1 MRTEEIDLHSPYLKK
16 VKYLGRL
23 NSTTLGFLPEGAFDE
38 HARRKQIIVALDET
52 EECIGY
58 VLYRISH
65 HRATIVHLCV
75 EESLRRKGVAR
86 ELVNHLQRVTEDLDG
101 ISLKCRRDY
110 EASKLWPA
118 LHFVARGEQVGRGKD
133 RAPLMVWHFDYGNQT
148 LFSQTEQ
155 EKIESTLCVSIDLN
169 VFLDLTDPSRPGHE
183 ESGSLLADWLS
194 DLELYITDETFNEI
208 ARIDDV
214 PLRRRQMEF
223 AKRFPALGC
232 QYQKLKDVEAKLE
245 QVFPRK
251 KSVRDESDFRQLART
266 IAAGAKFFVTRDNSL
281 LGISD
286 KVYESFGVTV
296 IRPSDLIIRLD
307 EIRRE
312 NEYQPV
318 RLAGTL
324 SEVRLVQSETETL
337 LTQIF
342 QEDSQK
348 KTKQDFQTLLRR
360 LLANPKQYS
369 CYIAREK
376 DGNPIGLWAYD
387 NRSESELNI
396 PLLRVARSPIA
407 ETLARHIILRAIAHS
422 ASNNKIFTKITD
434 KYPGRVVIAALR
446 EDGFREIKDEWL
458 KVNLS
463 VATTAQE
470 IAGILSSLSFAKLG
484 EESFIAELSKT
495 LYDDSNL
502 HSPRVM
508 SEIERLLWPAKITD
522 AAIPTFIIPIRP
534 EWAKELFDEELA
546 NQTLF
551 GATPELALN
560 RESVYYRSNQNSGGL
575 RAPGRILWY
584 VSSGARYSGTG
595 QIRACSRLD
604 EVVVADPK
612 SLYRRFKR
620 LGVYRWERVYEV
632 AKKDVSNR
640 IMALRFSDTELFR
653 TPISR
658 KQALSILKND
668 GIKTQFQSPVYV
680 PAKIFERLYT
690 IGGNCQQK
698 ED

>member
-1 MRTEEIDLHSPYLKK
+1 
-16 VKYLGRL
+16 
-23 NSTTLGFLPEGAFDE
+23 
-38 HARRKQIIVALDET
+38 
-52 EECIGY
+52 
-58 VLYRISH
+58 
-65 HRATIVHLCV
+65 
-75 EESLRRKGVAR
+75 
-86 ELVNHLQRVTEDLDG
+86 
-101 ISLKCRRDY
+101 
-110 EASKLWPA
+110 
-118 LHFVARGEQVGRGKD
+118 
-133 RAPLMVWHFDYGNQT
+133 MVWHFDFGNQT

-155 EKIESTLCVSIDLN
+155 EKIESTLCVSIYLN
-169 VFLDLTDPSRPGHE
+169 VFLDLTDPSRQGHE

-214 PLRRRQMEF
+214 FLRRRQMEF

-232 QYQKLKDVEAKLE
+232 QHQKLTDVEVELE

-324 SEVRLVQSETETL
+324 SEVRLVQSETETV

-387 NRSESELNI
+387 NHSESELNI

-422 ASNNKIFTKITD
+422 AYNNKIFTKITD
-434 KYPGRVVIAALR
+434 KAPGRVVMAALR
-446 EDGFREIKDEWL
+446 EDGFREIKGEWL

-470 IAGILSSLSFAKLG
+470 IAGTLSSLSFAKLG
-484 EESFIAELSKT
+484 EGSFIAELAKT
-495 LYDDSNL
+495 LHDDSKL
-502 HSPRVM
+502 HNPHVM

-534 EWAKELFDEELA
+534 GWAKELFDEELA

-584 VSSGARYSGTG
+584 VSSGVKYFGTG

-604 EVVVADPK
+604 EVVVDDPK

-620 LGVYRWERVYEV
+620 LGVYQWKHVYEL
-632 AKKDVSNR
+632 AKKDVSNK
-640 IMALRFSDTELFR
+640 IMALHFSDTELFR

-658 KQALSILKND
+658 NQALAILKND
-668 GIKTQFQSPVYV
+668 GIKTQFQSPIYV
-680 PAKIFERLYT
+680 PTEIFERLYT
-690 IGGNCQQK
+690 IGGNYQQK

>member
-38 HARRKQIIVALDET
+38 HARRKQIIVALDEA

-65 HRATIVHLCV
+65 HRAAIVHLCV
-75 EESLRRKGVAR
+75 EESHRRNGIAR

-118 LHFVARGEQVGRGKD
+118 LHFVARGEQPGRGKD
-133 RAPLMVWHFDYGNQT
+133 RAPLMVWHFDFGNQT

-155 EKIESTLCVSIDLN
+155 EKIESALCVSIDLN
-169 VFLDLTDPSRPGHE
+169 VFLDLTDPSRQGHE

-214 PLRRRQMEF
+214 SLRRRQMEF
-223 AKRFPALGC
+223 ARRFPSLSC
-232 QYQKLKDVEAKLE
+232 QHQKLTDVEVELE
-245 QVFPRK
+245 QIFPRK
-251 KSVRDESDFRQLART
+251 KSIRDESDFRQLART
-266 IAAGAKFFVTRDNSL
+266 IAAAAKFFVTRDNSL

-360 LLANPKQYS
+360 LFANPKQYS

-376 DGNPIGLWAYD
+376 DGNPIGLWAYNNHSD
-387 NRSESELNI
+387 SELNI

-407 ETLARHIILRAIAHS
+407 ETLARHIILRTIAHS
-422 ASNNKIFTKITD
+422 AYNNKIFTKITD
-434 KYPGRVVIAALR
+434 KAPGRVVIDALR
-446 EDGFREIKDEWL
+446 EDGFREINGEWL

-463 VATTAQE
+463 IATTAQE
-470 IAGILSSLSFAKLG
+470 IAGILSSLSFAKVG
-484 EESFIAELSKT
+484 EGSFIAELAKT
-495 LYDDSNL
+495 LHDDSKL
-502 HSPRVM
+502 HNPRVM

-560 RESVYYRSNQNSGGL
+560 RESVYYRSSQNSGGL

-584 VSSGARYSGTG
+584 VSSGVKYSGTG

-640 IMALRFSDTELFR
+640 IMALRFSDTELFKA
-653 TPISR
+653 PISR

-668 GIKTQFQSPVYV
+668 GIKTQFQSPIYV
-680 PAKIFERLYT
+680 PAQVFERLYT
-690 IGGNCQQK
+690 IGSKYQQK